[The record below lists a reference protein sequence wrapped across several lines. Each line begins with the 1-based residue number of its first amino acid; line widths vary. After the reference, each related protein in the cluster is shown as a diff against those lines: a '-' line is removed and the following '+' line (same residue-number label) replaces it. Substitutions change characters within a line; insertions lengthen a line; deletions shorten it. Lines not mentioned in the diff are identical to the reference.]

1 VLTPAQYQQTLK
13 AYFLGTK
20 TQLTV
25 PYDKA
30 IYSDFAT
37 QAQKEILER

>member
-1 VLTPAQYQQTLK
+1 VLSPEQYQQTLK

-30 IYSDFAT
+30 IYSDFAK
-37 QAQKEILER
+37 QAQKDILQR